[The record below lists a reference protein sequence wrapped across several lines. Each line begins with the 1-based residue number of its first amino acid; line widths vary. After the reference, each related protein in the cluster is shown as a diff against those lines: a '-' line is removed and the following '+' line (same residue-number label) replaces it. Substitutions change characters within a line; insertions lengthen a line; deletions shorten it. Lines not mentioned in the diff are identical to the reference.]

1 MTSLVPLLL
10 SAASL
15 LTPAGEKGVVL
26 LFVRTDCP
34 ISNRYAPELERLSE
48 TWSPRGFEFVLVYPE
63 AGLTEAAM
71 KEHGR
76 TYGYRMRAVLD
87 ADHQYV
93 DRAKVVV
100 TPEAAVFVEGKLIYT
115 GRIDDWFFDFG
126 RSRPHAQHHD
136 LEDVL
141 AAIAAGKVPE
151 YRETKAIGCAI
162 EKLK

>member
-1 MTSLVPLLL
+1 MSVLPLLL
-10 SAASL
+10 SAASVL
-15 LTPAGEKGVVL
+15 APHGEKAVVL

-34 ISNRYAPELERLSE
+34 ISNRYAPQLKRLDE
-48 TWSPRGFEFVLVYPE
+48 TWSPRGFEFLLVYPE

-76 TYGYRMRAVLD
+76 QYGYRMRSVLD
-87 ADHQYV
+87 ADHEYV
-93 DRAKVVV
+93 QRAKAVV
-100 TPEAAVFVEGKLIYT
+100 TPEAAVFVQGKLVYT

-126 RSRPHAQHHD
+126 KARAQAEHHD

-141 AAIAAGKVPE
+141 AAILAGKTPA

-162 EKLK
+162 ENVK